1 MAFKNAAGSNL
12 TETELRALLTE
23 VTSETVYT
31 VGADVLQ
38 SITLPGAKDFEGG
51 ERLFLSNG
59 QRVTESFIDGL
70 FKTATI
76 ATVTPATGAAAG
88 GTNITIDGTD
98 FSGAEGVT
106 VGGAAA
112 TNFKVVSNTRITCT
126 TPAGTAGARDVVV
139 VDDAGNVTKTGGFT
153 YTA

>member
-23 VTSETVYT
+23 VPSDTVYT
-31 VGADVLQ
+31 VDEDILQ
-38 SITLPGAKDFEGG
+38 SVTLPGASQFEGG
-51 ERLFLSNG
+51 ERLFFSAG
-59 QRVTESFIDGL
+59 QRVTESLIDGL

-76 ATVTPATGAAAG
+76 ATVTPATGDDAG
-88 GTNITIDGTD
+88 GTNITIDGTN

-112 TNFKVVSNTRITCT
+112 TNFLVVSNTRITCT

-139 VDDAGNVTKTGGFT
+139 QDDAGNVTKTGGFT

>member
-31 VGADVLQ
+31 VGEDILQ
-38 SITLPGAKDFEGG
+38 SVTLEGASDFEGG
-51 ERLFLSNG
+51 ERLFLAKG
-59 QRVTESFIDGL
+59 QKVTESWVDSL

-76 ATVTPATGAAAG
+76 ATVAPNTGAAAG
-88 GTNITIDGTD
+88 GTNIVITGTD
-98 FSGAEGVT
+98 FAGAEGVT
-106 VGGAAA
+106 VGGVAA
-112 TNFKVVSNTRITCT
+112 TNFKVVSAEKITCT

-139 VDDAGNVTKTGGFT
+139 KDDAGDVTKTGGFT